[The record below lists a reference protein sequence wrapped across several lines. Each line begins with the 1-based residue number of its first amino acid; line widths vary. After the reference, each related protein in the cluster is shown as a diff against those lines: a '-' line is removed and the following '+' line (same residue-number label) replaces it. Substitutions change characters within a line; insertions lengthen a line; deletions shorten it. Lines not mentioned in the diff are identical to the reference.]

1 MGIGECAVCVCWV
14 GGGRCVLRV
23 CVLGGWGCVCAVC
36 VLGVCGLCVCCVC
49 VFLESEGCEGGQT
62 VQLLEVAIDYEVRYV
77 CVFVCV

>member
-1 MGIGECAVCVCWV
+1 MC
-14 GGGRCVLRV
+14 RV
-23 CVLGGWGCVCAVC
+23 CVLGGWGTVCAACVCAGWVGMCVRCVC
-36 VLGVCGLCVCCVC
+36 VLGGWGMCVCCVC